1 MAAWM
6 MVEGEQD
13 LLCGERRS
21 YILVAP
27 FSNETHLLI
36 QQPSKAASIKG
47 REGLDSRNIELSY
60 GPRQFS
66 EHILSFRSNTSETL
80 R

>member
-13 LLCGERRS
+13 VLCGERRS

-27 FSNETHLLI
+27 FSNETHLLV
-36 QQPSKAASIKG
+36 QQPSKAASIEGWKG
-47 REGLDSRNIELSY
+47 FDSRDIELSY
-60 GPRQFS
+60 SLRQVT
-66 EHILSFRSNTSETL
+66 EDILSFRSTH
-80 R
+80 RKR